1 MSVSELFPLWK
12 PRGAPC
18 AECSPCCCSSLQS
31 RWSLTALSLMQIA
44 AAGPPTVSLLQS
56 AVVMMIRRRR
66 RMLNGNWCHDRRSA
80 RLNVQSEGGSRF
92 WAALRSDAD
101 EVLWSFWITDI
112 EINKTVKVMKVC
124 SDVSMKLSC
133 WDWSSG
139 NMADFCTTL
148 VEEWQSTSVQS
159 AVSPFVCFF
168 IYLSSGNLVL
178 FTPLHLFHMYW
189 TGVTVQIQGALCG
202 LWEEILMKI
211 EISSLT

>member
-66 RMLNGNWCHDRRSA
+66 RRRMLNGNWCHDRRSA

-112 EINKTVKVMKVC
+112 EINKTVKVMKMWVWSC
-124 SDVSMKLSC
+124 LVGTEALVIWLISVLHWWKSGKVHLYKVLSVHLC
-133 WDWSSG
+133 AS
-139 NMADFCTTL
+139 
-148 VEEWQSTSVQS
+148 
-159 AVSPFVCFF
+159 
-168 IYLSSGNLVL
+168 L
-178 FTPLHLFHMYW
+178 FTSHQETLYFLLHYIYFKCIELELQFRFKVHF
-189 TGVTVQIQGALCG
+189 VVCG
-202 LWEEILMKI
+202 KK
-211 EISSLT
+211 S